1 MSQSQIQNMIHS
13 SIESLVSE
21 SQQVDQTQK
30 TNLEE
35 SSAATSEEGHKSHH
49 KKHHKNKH
57 HHEDAAVQ
65 VAAPK
70 FISQV
75 APNAPAASNL
85 VKVDS
90 AVETAHPT
98 LIDVPIDE
106 VQAINLQVNTLY
118 NLDTIESVTLKSFR
132 KVVGYDTFNSI
143 LKGNRDETKDMSD
156 HYNITMTV
164 MVKRDPET
172 AHTPPPADV
181 FDGGKTLSKIIDK
194 GFPYDDGDNSIE
206 DQTPKWSKKKTDTP
220 INVGKLNGENVTKQ
234 ALVALVKDTD
244 APITQGLVQLDEMKS
259 DADGL
264 FKLMDANVTRGNL
277 KNLVTDKPSP
287 ITVGLAQKSDAD
299 GLFKLMDANVTRG
312 NLKNLVTDKPSPIT
326 VGLAQKSDA
335 DGLFKLM
342 DANVTRGNLKNL
354 VTDKPSPITVGL
366 AQKSDADGLF
376 KLMDANVTRGNL
388 KNLVTDKPSP
398 ITVGLA
404 QKSDADGL
412 FKLMDANV
420 TRGNLKNLV
429 TDKPSPITVG
439 LAQTSNPVVNP
450 PYNNWSVN
458 QPSPPH
464 DSGYAGKESMGQN
477 IIVDGHNVSY

>member
-1 MSQSQIQNMIHS
+1 MSESQIQSMI
-13 SIESLVSE
+13 
-21 SQQVDQTQK
+21 
-30 TNLEE
+30 EE
-35 SSAATSEEGHKSHH
+35 TLH
-49 KKHHKNKH
+49 KHHRHH
-57 HHEDAAVQ
+57 HHENVLAKG
-65 VAAPK
+65 PK

-75 APNAPAASNL
+75 PASPAAANL
-85 VKVDS
+85 AKVDNS
-90 AVETAHPT
+90 AVSAHAT
-98 LIDVPIDE
+98 LVDVPIDE
-106 VQAINLQVNTLY
+106 VQAINLSVNALFG
-118 NLDTIESVTLKSFR
+118 LDTIESVTLKSFR

-143 LKGNRDETKDMSD
+143 LNGAREETKDMSD

-172 AHTPPPADV
+172 AHTPPPAET

-206 DQTPKWSKKKTDTP
+206 DQTPKWSKKKTETP

-439 LAQTSNPVVNP
+439 LAQVTNPVKNP
-450 PYNNWSVN
+450 PFNNWSVN

-464 DSGYAGKESMGQN
+464 DHGYDGKESMGQN

>member
-1 MSQSQIQNMIHS
+1 M
-13 SIESLVSE
+13 
-21 SQQVDQTQK
+21 
-30 TNLEE
+30 
-35 SSAATSEEGHKSHH
+35 G
-49 KKHHKNKH
+49 
-57 HHEDAAVQ
+57 
-65 VAAPK
+65 
-70 FISQV
+70 
-75 APNAPAASNL
+75 
-85 VKVDS
+85 
-90 AVETAHPT
+90 
-98 LIDVPIDE
+98 
-106 VQAINLQVNTLY
+106 
-118 NLDTIESVTLKSFR
+118 
-132 KVVGYDTFNSI
+132 GYDTFNSI

-206 DQTPKWSKKKTDTP
+206 DQTPKWSKKKTDTA

-326 VGLAQKSDA
+326 VGLAQTGSKGFPVYVNPESTLYPNTQAQTNFGFVD
-335 DGLFKLM
+335 
-342 DANVTRGNLKNL
+342 V
-354 VTDKPSPITVGL
+354 PVGL
-366 AQKSDADGLF
+366 DEVNFVGTKSEFMPIDNKNNKPQNLAVVDRNGN
-376 KLMDANVTRGNL
+376 KLE
-388 KNLVTDKPSP
+388 
-398 ITVGLA
+398 LA
-404 QKSDADGL
+404 QTASKFMPIDNKNNKPQNLAVVQR
-412 FKLMDANV
+412 N
-420 TRGNLKNLV
+420 GNQLE
-429 TDKPSPITVG
+429 
-439 LAQTSNPVVNP
+439 LAQTSAIPVDS
-450 PYNNWSVN
+450 SVVQQTAPGDFN
-458 QPSPPH
+458 
-464 DSGYAGKESMGQN
+464 
-477 IIVDGHNVSY
+477 IVDQEAVDSTLIQTKRCP